1 MSIGCCL
8 FCGQALAPLPSMQTR
23 KAVAGDSFDWC
34 VCVCAR
40 ACGLR
45 SLVLRMIYWLLAGGR
60 ECGATADDA
69 EEGSFLQQLRIA
81 FPARFGAQA
90 LRRTT
95 LTRPSEPAALTG
107 LYIGAAQTPNLKED
121 FSVIATHACKRMC
134 VEGSRFGAEKP

>member
-1 MSIGCCL
+1 MLTWKAVPQAVSIGCFL
-8 FCGQALAPLPSMQTR
+8 LLRAGPSAIAVNADLQGGGWGQLRL
-23 KAVAGDSFDWC
+23 VC
-34 VCVCAR
+34 VCVCVC

-69 EEGSFLQQLRIA
+69 DLEGSCLQQLRIV

-107 LYIGAAQTPNLKED
+107 LYKG
-121 FSVIATHACKRMC
+121 R
-134 VEGSRFGAEKP
+134 RKPQF

>member
-1 MSIGCCL
+1 
-8 FCGQALAPLPSMQTR
+8 
-23 KAVAGDSFDWC
+23 
-34 VCVCAR
+34 
-40 ACGLR
+40 
-45 SLVLRMIYWLLAGGR
+45 MIYWLLAGGR

-69 EEGSFLQQLRIA
+69 DLEGSCLQQLRIA

-90 LRRTT
+90 LRRAT

-107 LYIGAAQTPNLKED
+107 LYIGAAQTPILKED